1 MYPRIVSVKVVSHY
15 VIELG
20 FSDGSRGVVDLF
32 PRIGDGRGVFAP
44 HKDPAFFAQVR
55 VDPEAGTIVWPN
67 DTDLDPDVLYEAA
80 HGLHTLTIDSDS
92 AVEEDRGR

>member
-1 MYPRIVSVKVVSHY
+1 MYPDIVSVTVLAHY
-15 VIELG
+15 VVELT
-20 FSDGSRGVVDLF
+20 FADGTRGVVDLF

-44 HKDPAFFAQVR
+44 HKDPAFFATVR

-80 HGLHTLTIDSDS
+80 HGLHQLTADPDS
-92 AVEEDRGR
+92 

>member
-1 MYPRIVSVKVVSHY
+1 MYPDIVSVKVLAHY
-15 VIELG
+15 VVELT
-20 FSDGSRGVVDLF
+20 FADGTRGVVDLTS
-32 PRIGDGRGVFAP
+32 RIGDGRGVFAP

-80 HGLHTLTIDSDS
+80 HGLHTLGVDSDT
-92 AVEEDRGR
+92 EDQ